1 MTKEVEKPETAGA
14 GLPLVSVIIPCHNA
28 MPWLD
33 ECLASCASQDYEGP
47 LEVSVFDDV
56 STAAARRAHACR
68 ARLPPGGVAL
78 FVSPAHA
85 LALSLPP
92 RPPPAP
98 PLPRTLTLSLRNLR
112 M

>member
-1 MTKEVEKPETAGA
+1 MAPDVMTSKKEAEKPETAGA

-56 STAAARRAHACR
+56 STAAARRSHACR
-68 ARLPPGGVAL
+68 ARRPPGGTGRLQSSCA
-78 FVSPAHA
+78 AAMAERH
-85 LALSLPP
+85 
-92 RPPPAP
+92 
-98 PLPRTLTLSLRNLR
+98 
-112 M
+112 